1 MPHCTWRGFTSSC
14 ASCSSRH
21 STWRTNGS
29 NLNTTSPVAFLS
41 AVIWKI
47 YQNIYI
53 KIRVL
58 HLVRVNNTLLHT
70 PWPETLANFA
80 LLEQILMK
88 TNILEDTPVHVW
100 ECICMV
106 NWTTNWVRICWSC
119 NCLFC
124 RTKQYM
130 QRVDYFESIIKMK
143 TPAL

>member
-14 ASCSSRH
+14 ASCSPRH

-41 AVIWKI
+41 AAIWKI
-47 YQNIYI
+47 HQNMYI

-58 HLVRVNNTLLHT
+58 PLVRVNNTPLH
-70 PWPETLANFA
+70 PLWPAILASFA

-88 TNILEDTPVHVW
+88 TNILEDTSVLVW
-100 ECICMV
+100 EYISMV
-106 NWTTNWVRICWSC
+106 KWTMTWVRKCWSC

-124 RTKQYM
+124 GTKQYIK
-130 QRVDYFESIIKMK
+130 RLDYFESILKMK
-143 TPAL
+143 NFAL